1 MYRNNIPLNNS
12 IGTAASC
19 KKMRKNNK
27 KISKYHLIL
36 KFWIGKL
43 HYYISV
49 SQQYLNDGVKN
60 TYTRI
65 TFYYSYSRVVY
76 NVKTLIYDGK

>member
-1 MYRNNIPLNNS
+1 
-12 IGTAASC
+12 
-19 KKMRKNNK
+19 MRKNNK
-27 KISKYHLIL
+27 KISSDLEV
-36 KFWIGKL
+36 FD
-43 HYYISV
+43 YIIIYSV

-65 TFYYSYSRVVY
+65 TFYSSYSRVMY

>member
-1 MYRNNIPLNNS
+1 MGWPPKAENYTI
-12 IGTAASC
+12 
-19 KKMRKNNK
+19 
-27 KISKYHLIL
+27 
-36 KFWIGKL
+36 WIEVLDWLKL
-43 HYYISV
+43 HYIIYSV

>member
-1 MYRNNIPLNNS
+1 MGWPP
-12 IGTAASC
+12 
-19 KKMRKNNK
+19 KKAENYT
-27 KISKYHLIL
+27 I
-36 KFWIGKL
+36 WIEVLDWLKL